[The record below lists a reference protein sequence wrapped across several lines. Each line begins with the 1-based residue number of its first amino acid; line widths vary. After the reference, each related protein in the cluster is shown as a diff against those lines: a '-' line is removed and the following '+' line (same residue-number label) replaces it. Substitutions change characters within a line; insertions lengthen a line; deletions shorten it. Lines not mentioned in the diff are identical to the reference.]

1 VYKRRI
7 DHCHHGATK
16 ERDVMGRMPDD
27 EKLLVVKQPLDSD
40 HRARM
45 GITIDPFAFLA
56 AIIGA
61 ILLFAIG
68 YLIIAAR

>member
-1 VYKRRI
+1 
-7 DHCHHGATK
+7 
-16 ERDVMGRMPDD
+16 MGRMPDD
-27 EKLLVVKQPLDSD
+27 EELLVVKQPLDSD
-40 HRARM
+40 HRANM
-45 GITIDPFAFLA
+45 GVTIDPFAFLA